1 MLSKP
6 NVRELIDKADN
17 RYEIALAV
25 AKRARQISKS
35 RLEEGNPDIK
45 DAVDI
50 AAGELEEGKVSIIK
64 E

>member
-6 NVRELIDKADN
+6 NVRELIDKADS

-25 AKRARQISKS
+25 AKRARQISKN
-35 RLEEGNPDIK
+35 RLDSGDSDIK
-45 DAVDI
+45 DAVDS
-50 AAGELEEGKVSIIK
+50 AATDIENGKVSIIK